1 MSCFLVQEFSG
12 DEFLLEPNDGSL
24 ILEACTNAMT
34 NLTDLADLLLATAG
48 ACLAETT
55 AGAPTLQYISPAFP
69 AYDCCPSLIVSV
81 AALSDE
87 STSPLSPIAATG
99 HRTLYGRVTL
109 ATLVITVLRC
119 AAPVQQ
125 DGSVLTA
132 DIEASAIEVQE
143 DGWALWNCI
152 DCAIRNEVFLDLCS
166 IVHFD
171 RAVAIREQGSCVGW
185 EMILRCE
192 INQIPC
198 GEPTT

>member
-1 MSCFLVQEFSG
+1 MTTNS
-12 DEFLLEPNDGSL
+12 DYASL
-24 ILEACTNAMT
+24 M
-34 NLTDLADLLLATAG
+34 DLADLLLDTA
-48 ACLAETT
+48 ALCLEDTVD
-55 AGAPTLQYISPAFP
+55 GAPALQYISPAMP
-69 AYDCCPSLIVSV
+69 AYDCCPALIVSV

-125 DGSVLTA
+125 DGSVITA
-132 DIEASAIEVQE
+132 DIESVASQVLS
-143 DGWALWNCI
+143 DGWILWNCI

>member
-1 MSCFLVQEFSG
+1 V
-12 DEFLLEPNDGSL
+12 
-24 ILEACTNAMT
+24 ATNSDIT
-34 NLTDLADLLLATAG
+34 TLTDLADLLLATAG
-48 ACLAETT
+48 ACLEDTT
-55 AGAPTLQYISPAFP
+55 AGAPTLQYISPSAPAF
-69 AYDCCPSLIVSV
+69 DCCPALIVHV
-81 AALSDE
+81 AALSEE

-109 ATLVITVLRC
+109 ATLVITALRC
-119 AAPVQQ
+119 APMPQQ

-132 DIEASAIEVQE
+132 DIEAVAAQVQS
-143 DGWALWNCI
+143 DGWVLWNCI
-152 DCAIRNEVFLDLCS
+152 DCAIRNGVFLDLCS

-171 RAVAIREQGSCVGW
+171 RAVAIREQGACVGW

>member
-1 MSCFLVQEFSG
+1 MTTNSDYS
-12 DEFLLEPNDGSL
+12 SL
-24 ILEACTNAMT
+24 M
-34 NLTDLADLLLATAG
+34 DLADLLLDTA
-48 ACLAETT
+48 ALCLEDTVD
-55 AGAPTLQYISPAFP
+55 GAPTLQYISPAMP
-69 AYDCCPSLIVSV
+69 AYDCCPALIVSV

-87 STSPLSPIAATG
+87 STSPLSPIASTG

-125 DGSVLTA
+125 DGSVITA
-132 DIEASAIEVQE
+132 DIESVASQVLS
-143 DGWALWNCI
+143 DGWILWNCI
-152 DCAIRNEVFLDLCS
+152 DCAIRNGVFLDMCS

-185 EMILRCE
+185 EMILRAE

>member
-1 MSCFLVQEFSG
+1 M
-12 DEFLLEPNDGSL
+12 
-24 ILEACTNAMT
+24 ATNSDIT
-34 NLTDLADLLLATAG
+34 TLTDLANLLLDTAG
-48 ACLAETT
+48 VCLEDTV
-55 AGAPTLQYISPAFP
+55 AGAPVLQYIAPAFP
-69 AYDCCPSLIVSV
+69 AYDCCDALIVSV

-87 STSPLSPIAATG
+87 STSPLSPIASTG

-109 ATLVITVLRC
+109 ATLVVTILRC
-119 AAPVQQ
+119 APQVQQ

-132 DIEASAIEVQE
+132 DIEAVAAQVQS
-143 DGWALWNCI
+143 DGWVLWNCI
-152 DCAIRNEVFLDLCS
+152 DCAIRNGVFLDLCS

-171 RAVAIREQGSCVGW
+171 RAVAIREQGACVGW